1 MRLIVRTA
9 LVVASL
15 VAFVGAQEPPASSTE
30 AAPLSS
36 RPPELDES
44 GGGRGVLPEAVREVR
59 DQDDR
64 STGCEAVK
72 TGNIYILFTKVNT
85 PPTNELTGP
94 QTSVWHFGWNTP
106 DSRKYN
112 EMFRAMGLEIA
123 QMWDAADG
131 KLVDMSSDTLP
142 GLPTQEQI
150 LELRAKGV
158 QPTRQGG
165 FGYLRGPDGAM
176 IENAQAGRQRAL
188 QPRAHVSRASAL
200 RDGLVR
206 HPSGRAHAAG
216 PRRSRRGGGADT
228 RAGGRT
234 AVNQR
239 RLQDDAY
246 APPTWPSFAK
256 TGFVRDPAGGVNIDD
271 ISISIRPWPGG
282 GLVSTRGKL
291 VDHWA
296 VSTSNLDATVARLK
310 REGVKFLEEIHPWG
324 IDARRDDRG
333 TRSDRDRDRRSQITR
348 SYNENALAAVRTMA
362 SVSAAIAH
370 SPTIPTTS
378 GRHPWRDSS
387 TTLVRKA
394 DAGER
399 QQKRP
404 AGQVRQIGDFARG
417 RTAPAVASP
426 DITRKPSTNFG
437 NLSHRNADLSA
448 RSRAP

>member
-1 MRLIVRTA
+1 MKLIVRTA
-9 LVVASL
+9 LVIASL

-30 AAPLSS
+30 QLHFHHVHLNSMNPAAAAEYYPKPFAKSATKTTFN
-36 RPPELDES
+36 
-44 GGGRGVLPEAVREVR
+44 GM
-59 DQDDR
+59 
-64 STGCEAVK
+64 EAVK

-112 EMFRAMGLEIA
+112 EMFRSMGLEIA

-176 IENAQAGRQRAL
+176 VENAQAGDSERFNHVHMYHEH
-188 QPRAHVSRASAL
+188 PRCAMDWYVTHLGARM
-200 RDGLVR
+200 
-206 HPSGRAHAAG
+206 PQGRGGRGAAAG
-216 PRRSRRGGGADT
+216 ATPPAPAAGQPSTSADCKT
-228 RAGGRT
+228 T
-234 AVNQR
+234 
-239 RLQDDAY
+239 AY

-324 IDARRDDRG
+324 SMRAAMIEGPDR
-333 TRSDRDRDRRSQITR
+333 I
-348 SYNENALAAVRTMA
+348 
-362 SVSAAIAH
+362 AIE
-370 SPTIPTTS
+370 I
-378 GRHPWRDSS
+378 
-387 TTLVRKA
+387 VEVK
-394 DAGER
+394 
-399 QQKRP
+399 
-404 AGQVRQIGDFARG
+404 
-417 RTAPAVASP
+417 
-426 DITRKPSTNFG
+426 
-437 NLSHRNADLSA
+437 
-448 RSRAP
+448 